1 MNCLALIKAISVS
14 WLSSVCLVAQQTAL
28 PPRPQLAP
36 KSTTTKVAPTQKN
49 NAAKDKTIA
58 AKPTSKTTTNAKI
71 AAKPASS
78 TNPNTTTAAAP
89 QKTPPT
95 DDKPAK
101 TDKQTAPFV
110 NRDTSLVRVRN
121 LTGSLSP
128 KSVVHSGDG
137 RFFAQNMMYNHTIS
151 VFNRDFTLLKTI
163 RDEVKLSDYG
173 IKNTKGNY
181 KGAPVE
187 VAFSHAGHYA
197 WVSNYRM
204 YGDGYSQ
211 DLGDN
216 CPTSS
221 RYDNSF
227 LYRINTD
234 SYHIEQVIE
243 VGSVPK
249 YVATTPDDRYVLV
262 SNWCSG
268 DVSIVDIATNKEIK
282 RVPVG
287 SHPRGIVVDA
297 ASRYAYIA
305 VMGGSSIAVLNLRDF
320 SVERIRDIGITPRHL
335 CLSPDGR
342 YLYATFNN
350 EGKVGKIDLNTR
362 GLVAKTRSG
371 RAPRSMVLSG
381 DGQYL
386 YVVNYNDGNMS
397 KIAAADLN
405 VLQKIKTPLHPIG
418 ITFDDMTNNVWVACY
433 SGSIAVYHDRRLGQ
447 ISPANTLAA
456 AKRDKTTAQSNHKPA
471 QPNDKTPNTA
481 LSTPPSANN
490 NKAAEKMAIS
500 TKPIPTQTIPPT
512 IPAAPTKI
520 DMNASDG
527 LFSRV
532 SKAFWS
538 YFDPPAPKTTPPDS
552 GKTYHIIIA
561 SFTEQTKY
569 KIPDH
574 IAKAKANGI
583 SPNLLTDAQTGRYRL
598 TTSNYAQ
605 RTAAEKA
612 LPDIRCIYPDA
623 WILLY

>member
-1 MNCLALIKAISVS
+1 MNCLTLIKAISVS
-14 WLSSVCLVAQQTAL
+14 WLSSVCLVAQQTAF
-28 PPRPQLAP
+28 PPTPQLVP

-58 AKPTSKTTTNAKI
+58 AKPAQNITTKTKI
-71 AAKPASS
+71 AAKPAPS
-78 TNPNTTTAAAP
+78 TNPTTTTAA
-89 QKTPPT
+89 QKKIPPA
-95 DDKPAK
+95 DNKPAK
-101 TDKQTAPFV
+101 TDKQAAPFV
-110 NRDTSLVRVRN
+110 NRDTSLVRLRN

-128 KSVVHSGDG
+128 KSVVHSGGG

-221 RYDNSF
+221 HYDNSF

-268 DVSIVDIATNKEIK
+268 DVSIVDIAANKEIK
-282 RVPVG
+282 RVSIG

-297 ASRYAYIA
+297 ASQYAYIA
-305 VMGGSSIAVLNLRDF
+305 VMGGSSIVVLNLRDF
-320 SVERIRDIGITPRHL
+320 SVSRIRDVGITPRHL

-362 GLVAKTRSG
+362 SLVAKTRSG
-371 RAPRSMVLSG
+371 RAPRSMVLSS

-397 KIAAADLN
+397 KIAATDLN

-447 ISPANTLAA
+447 ISPSNTLAA
-456 AKRDKTTAQSNHKPA
+456 AKRNKMTTHVDDKPAQSN
-471 QPNDKTPNTA
+471 DKIPNTA
-481 LSTPPSANN
+481 LITPPLAKS
-490 NKAAEKMAIS
+490 KAAEKMATS
-500 TKPIPTQTIPPT
+500 TQPMPAQTITPT
-512 IPAAPTKI
+512 IPSTPTKTDI
-520 DMNASDG
+520 NASEG

-538 YFDPPAPKTTPPDS
+538 YFDPPTPPKTTPIDS

-561 SFTEQTKY
+561 SFSEQTKY

-583 SPNLLTDAQTGRYRL
+583 NPNLLSDTQTGRYRL